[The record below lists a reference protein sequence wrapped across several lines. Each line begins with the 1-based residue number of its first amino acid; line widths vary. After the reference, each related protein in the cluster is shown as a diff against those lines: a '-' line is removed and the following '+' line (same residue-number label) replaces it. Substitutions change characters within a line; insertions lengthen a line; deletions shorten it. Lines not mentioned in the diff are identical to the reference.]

1 MVIDF
6 MEKAKK
12 RRDRSGRTAPW
23 FRCLCGSMAAAVLTA
38 GCGSLQG
45 NEPSGEETMRF
56 IQPAAVGSAGME
68 GASDAEG
75 TGSAGMQGASDAEG
89 TGSVEDNQNPEAAA
103 EPEITL
109 VMVGDIL
116 LHTPVAESG
125 KGEAGYDFSAVFAPM
140 KEEIEGADL
149 ALVNQEVILGG
160 EELGISGYPNFNA
173 PYELGDALADAGFDV
188 VLHATNHALDKGKQG
203 LLNCISFWQEEY
215 PEIAVLGIHDSQEEQ
230 QEIYVYE
237 QEGIR
242 VAILNYTYG
251 TNGIPLPSDMPY
263 AVDMLER
270 ERVIS
275 DLQRARELSDFIIV
289 CPHWGTEYVLE
300 ATQEQEN
307 WARLFSENGADLVL
321 GTHPHVIEPIVWMG
335 EEAGDAGAGMDVGGE
350 ADSGS
355 TLVYYSLGNF
365 VNWTSS
371 SGNGIANRMVGGMAQ
386 VTIGLNGAGDAVIKS
401 YNVEPLVCHLE
412 PGFGGVTVYPLAEYT
427 EELAGRNE
435 IVKQDGNFSLE
446 YCRNLAG
453 EVFGKGESE
462 SF

>member
-1 MVIDF
+1 MIDF

-203 LLNCISFWQEEY
+203 LQI
-215 PEIAVLGIHDSQEEQ
+215 G
-230 QEIYVYE
+230 
-237 QEGIR
+237 
-242 VAILNYTYG
+242 
-251 TNGIPLPSDMPY
+251 
-263 AVDMLER
+263 
-270 ERVIS
+270 
-275 DLQRARELSDFIIV
+275 RA
-289 CPHWGTEYVLE
+289 
-300 ATQEQEN
+300 
-307 WARLFSENGADLVL
+307 
-321 GTHPHVIEPIVWMG
+321 HV
-335 EEAGDAGAGMDVGGE
+335 
-350 ADSGS
+350 
-355 TLVYYSLGNF
+355 
-365 VNWTSS
+365 
-371 SGNGIANRMVGGMAQ
+371 
-386 VTIGLNGAGDAVIKS
+386 
-401 YNVEPLVCHLE
+401 
-412 PGFGGVTVYPLAEYT
+412 
-427 EELAGRNE
+427 
-435 IVKQDGNFSLE
+435 
-446 YCRNLAG
+446 
-453 EVFGKGESE
+453 
-462 SF
+462 